1 LAVEDGQFRYGE
13 HKYVISDV
21 VKEHPDWLVLDE
33 KGQPA
38 RMSRNLATLCPAL
51 PEVRDYYKRL
61 SERFIR
67 DWDFDGHKLD
77 NIYSTPRCYNPKHQ
91 HKSPM
96 DSYAMGDVYKTIFET
111 TRSLKPQ
118 SVTQSCPAAPRRAL
132 RGCAIWI
139 RPSLQTPSAPFK
151 FVAESRMYKALLGP
165 RAAVYGDHVELT
177 RIAGAN
183 TSREE
188 DLGDDFASTLGTG
201 GVLGTK
207 FTWPDYGKKFAN
219 VYLSEKNTRI
229 GKNGLVFTTRK
240 CCAGFR
246 IAPTAL
252 PITSMTRFS
261 VW

>member
-1 LAVEDGQFRYGE
+1 MTGTIPKLQELRIHWATLDDRWFNNYGDWQPRPDKFSGDAIQKMVKDFHREGIKVRLWWLPLAVEDGQFRYGE

-33 KGQPA
+33 KGQPD

-51 PEVRDYYKRL
+51 PEVRDYKRL

-118 SVTQSCPAAPRRAL
+118 SVTQRCPCGTPPSLAWLRYMDQAVTADPVGSIQVRRRIKDVQSAPRSSRRGL
-132 RGCAIWI
+132 R
-139 RPSLQTPSAPFK
+139 RPRRTHQNCRSKHEQGRG
-151 FVAESRMYKALLGP
+151 SR
-165 RAAVYGDHVELT
+165 R
-177 RIAGAN
+177 
-183 TSREE
+183 
-188 DLGDDFASTLGTG
+188 
-201 GVLGTK
+201 
-207 FTWPDYGKKFAN
+207 
-219 VYLSEKNTRI
+219 
-229 GKNGLVFTTRK
+229 
-240 CCAGFR
+240 
-246 IAPTAL
+246 
-252 PITSMTRFS
+252 
-261 VW
+261 